1 VPASR
6 THEWSVAPTLAW
18 FVAILGG
25 ALLAFDGGVGGI
37 RALVDR
43 EPGADDDE
51 LLPQLAGPAFVREE
65 AKRAVLPTDEELD
78 EALDEAIEDEPADDQ
93 VVAPGETPAIKPVRA
108 PIEDVCVDGT
118 ADACTRWAMDGVYEA
133 LGRAEHADGVA
144 RMSLW
149 GDSVTAEGYIADGM
163 RLKLAHKY
171 GDGGAGWI
179 FLAKPSRWYQN
190 TAVRQTQSPG
200 WVVHS
205 IIHNGDP
212 DGYHG
217 FGGARF
223 DGTNGDVATFRTAK
237 SGVGA
242 KVARAELWYLAH
254 PQGGEADLYVDG
266 ELVQHVDS
274 KADAIGSGFASLD
287 VADGAHTIKVQVTSG
302 RFRAFGMVMERAT
315 GAVVDSLGVVS
326 NTAKNLG
333 GIDDA
338 HWREQIAH
346 RDADLMMV
354 LLGAN
359 ESRWMNG
366 KKALKEYDAR
376 WRKVLGRIRGGNPDG
391 ACLVIG
397 TMDAGTIEGGKFVG
411 RPAID
416 GMIKV
421 QRAVAHAE
429 GCAFWDARA
438 YMGGKDASRAWF
450 KKGLMSGDFEHLTK
464 KGGKVLGSAIVEAL
478 EAGYAHHHTR

>member
-1 VPASR
+1 MPASR
-6 THEWSVAPTLAW
+6 TEWSVAPTFAW
-18 FVAILGG
+18 FVAILAG
-25 ALLAFDGGVGGI
+25 ALLVLDGGVGGV
-37 RALVDR
+37 RALVDN
-43 EPGADDDE
+43 PDATGDD
-51 LLPQLAGPAFVREE
+51 LMPALAGPAFVREE
-65 AKRAVLPTDEELD
+65 ARRAALPTEE
-78 EALDEAIEDEPADDQ
+78 EIVEPVSEEVVADD
-93 VVAPGETPAIKPVRA
+93 GEVTPAAASVKPVRA
-108 PIEDVCVDGT
+108 PIEDACLDE
-118 ADACTRWAMDGVYEA
+118 ACTRWAMDGVYAALEA
-133 LGRAEHADGVA
+133 AAKGEGLA
-144 RMSLW
+144 RMTLW

-163 RLKLAHKY
+163 RARLAKTY

-190 TAVRQTQSPG
+190 NAVRQTQSAG

-217 FGGARF
+217 YGGARF
-223 DGTNGDVATFRTAK
+223 DGTHGDVATFRTTK
-237 SGVGA
+237 DGFGA
-242 KVARAELWYLAH
+242 KVSRAELWYLAH

-266 ELVQHVDS
+266 ALAQHVDS
-274 KADAIGSGFASLD
+274 KADVVGSGFAVLEMD
-287 VADGAHTIKVQVTSG
+287 DGPHTIKVQVTSG
-302 RFRAFGMVMERAT
+302 RFRAFGVVMERAS

-326 NTAKNLG
+326 NSAKNLG
-333 GIDDA
+333 GIHGA
-338 HWREQIAH
+338 HWREQIAR

-359 ESRWMNG
+359 ESKWTSS
-366 KKALKEYDAR
+366 KKALEGYEAR
-376 WRKVLGRIRGGNPDG
+376 WRKVLQRLRTGNPEG
-391 ACLVIG
+391 TCLVIG
-397 TMDAGTIEGGKFVG
+397 TMDAGLNQGGKFAG

-421 QRAVAHAE
+421 QRAVAREE

-438 YMGGKDASRAWF
+438 YMGGKHASKDWF

-478 EAGYAHHHTR
+478 EAGYAGRHSR